1 MLWALYHVWRLHVNA
16 AVTMAMLVAMCA
28 RHVCTLIHLPSL
40 LFTSVYHFIPIK
52 MIMNCGTEI
61 IVAVLLI
68 ALGVL
73 IVGLH
78 VRTAR
83 MLSAISQSQDKD
95 LESGIINEPTPPQQG
110 PLNKGLSDPRFPA
123 SRMLSS
129 RSKIWKTRTE
139 RDRVARSKVTF

>member
-1 MLWALYHVWRLHVNA
+1 
-16 AVTMAMLVAMCA
+16 
-28 RHVCTLIHLPSL
+28 
-40 LFTSVYHFIPIK
+40 

-83 MLSAISQSQDKD
+83 MLSAISHSQDKD

>member
-1 MLWALYHVWRLHVNA
+1 
-16 AVTMAMLVAMCA
+16 MAFA
-28 RHVCTLIHLPSL
+28 RERRGYQGDVGCNVCEVCVHANSFTFIIIYITL
-40 LFTSVYHFIPIK
+40 PIK

-95 LESGIINEPTPPQQG
+95 LESGLNTEPNPPQQG

>member
-1 MLWALYHVWRLHVNA
+1 
-16 AVTMAMLVAMCA
+16 
-28 RHVCTLIHLPSL
+28 
-40 LFTSVYHFIPIK
+40 

-61 IVAVLLI
+61 IVAVLLV

-83 MLSAISQSQDKD
+83 MLSAISQDKD
-95 LESGIINEPTPPQQG
+95 LESGLIVEQTPPQQG